1 MLRRRIA
8 PFLLRRTN
16 DQVALDL
23 PPKQEQIIQ
32 VDLAPAHRRIYDR
45 QLQRE
50 RQRVLQLTDDM
61 DHNQIEVLAALT
73 RLRQLAI
80 DPSLV
85 DQGETEIKAPS
96 SKLDALVPLLQ
107 EAANEGHRV
116 LVFSQFTRYLRKIA
130 ARLDHEKIGYSYLDG
145 TTAHRRDVID
155 GFTQGDDPVFL
166 ISLKA
171 GGAGINLTEA
181 DYAILADPWWNPAV
195 ENQAVD
201 RTHRIGQTRPVHVYR
216 MVSRGTIEE
225 KVLALQ
231 DAKRELISGVL
242 GADTDE
248 AAGEVLTPGRG
259 GRLSAEDVR
268 MLLG

>member
-1 MLRRRIA
+1 M
-8 PFLLRRTN
+8 
-16 DQVALDL
+16 
-23 PPKQEQIIQ
+23 
-32 VDLAPAHRRIYDR
+32 
-45 QLQRE
+45 
-50 RQRVLQLTDDM
+50 
-61 DHNQIEVLAALT
+61 T

-248 AAGEVLTPGRG
+248 AAGDVPVPGRG